1 MNLALLLVNI
11 ILLFY
16 FTRMVIHSR
25 KVSVKGKLGPTWII
39 SVFFIFM
46 GAIRLFQDHSLFSV
60 IQTLMIVALGVLYS
74 QMRSGFSE
82 DGMVL
87 SGNLYPW
94 AKMTY
99 AEVTDIEETKELKVE
114 FTVKNVNRFV
124 YFSTDQR
131 EDVEAM
137 LTRYEQERAEI
148 ELQKKAENR

>member
-16 FTRMVIHSR
+16 FTRMVMHSR
-25 KVSVKGKLGPTWII
+25 KVTVKGQLGPTWII
-39 SVFFIFM
+39 TVFFVGMGIF
-46 GAIRLFQDHSLFSV
+46 RLFQDHSLFSV

-99 AEVTDIEETKELKVE
+99 AEVVDMEETKELKVE
-114 FTVKNVNRFV
+114 FTVKNVSRFV

-131 EDVEAM
+131 DDVEAM

-148 ELQKKAENR
+148 ELKKKAENR